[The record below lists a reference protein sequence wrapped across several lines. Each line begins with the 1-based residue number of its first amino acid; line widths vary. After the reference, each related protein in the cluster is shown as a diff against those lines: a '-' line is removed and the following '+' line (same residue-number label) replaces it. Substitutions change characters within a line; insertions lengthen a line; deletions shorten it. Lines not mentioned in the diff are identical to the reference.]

1 MNLEEIIQSAVT
13 QSVKTL
19 YNADTEI
26 SQIQIQKTK
35 KEFEGDVTIVVF
47 PFVKMARKSPEVV
60 GQEIGEF
67 LLAHYPVVSAFNVI
81 KGFLNVSINKSHW
94 IETLNAIHS
103 DALYG
108 TVLPDEAAGVMM
120 IEYSSPNTNK
130 PLHLGHIRNNLLG
143 HSISEIQKAN
153 GWNVVKTNIVNDRG
167 IHICK
172 SMLAW
177 KLFGNGETPQ
187 SSGLKGDHLVG
198 KYYVIFDKAYKAEI
212 KELMATGM
220 SEEEAKKNAPLIL
233 DAQKML
239 LAWENN
245 DKEVRQL
252 WEMMNGWVYAGFD
265 ETYQQMGVSF
275 DKIYYESETYLTGK
289 AEVERGVDEQVFY
302 RRDDSSVWADLTADG
317 LDEKLLLRAD
327 GTSVY
332 MTQDIGTAKLRYND
346 FDIQKMVYVVGNE
359 QNYHFQVLSILL
371 DKLGF
376 AWGKSLVHFSYGMV
390 ELPEGK
396 MKSRE
401 GTVVD
406 ADDLMEEMIN
416 TARETSQ
423 ELGKLDNCTEE
434 EKNTIARMVGLG
446 ALKYF
451 ILKVD
456 PRKNMTFNPKE
467 SIDFNGN
474 TGPFIQYTHARIKS
488 VLRKATEQ
496 GVNFGTIVDM
506 QLEISEKESYLI
518 QLLSEFPTVVKQA
531 GEEFSP
537 ALIANYE
544 YELVKEYNQFYH
556 DFSIL
561 KEENEGLKQFRLVL
575 SDSVA
580 KVVKSG
586 MQLLGIEVPERM

>member
-1 MNLEEIIQSAVT
+1 MNLETTLGIVVADA
-13 QSVKTL
+13 VKTL
-19 YNADTEI
+19 YGLETAAN
-26 SQIQIQKTK
+26 QIQIQKTK
-35 KEFEGDVTIVVF
+35 KEFEGDLTVVIF
-47 PFVKMARKSPEVV
+47 PFVKAARKSPEQT
-60 GQEIGEF
+60 GQEIGKY
-67 LLAHYPVVSAFNVI
+67 LLENNQLISSFNVI
-81 KGFLNVSINKSHW
+81 KGFLNLSINQSYW
-94 IETLNAIHS
+94 LETLNAIHS
-103 DALYG
+103 NVQFGLTAQGQDPEL
-108 TVLPDEAAGVMM
+108 MM

-130 PLHLGHIRNNLLG
+130 PLHLGHVRNNLLG
-143 HSISEIQKAN
+143 HSIAEIQKAN
-153 GWNVVKTNIVNDRG
+153 GWKVVKTNIVNDRG

-177 KLFGNGETPQ
+177 KLFGNGETPE

-212 KELMATGM
+212 KELMEKGL
-220 SEEEAKKNAPLIL
+220 SEEEAKKSAPLIL
-233 DAQKML
+233 SAQQML
-239 LAWENN
+239 LDWENN
-245 DKEVRQL
+245 DPDVRHL
-252 WEMMNGWVYAGFD
+252 WETMNAWVYAGFD
-265 ETYQQMGVSF
+265 VTYQKMGVDF
-275 DKIYYESETYLTGK
+275 DKIYYESQTYLEGK
-289 AEVERGVDEQVFY
+289 SEVERGVQTGIFTSRADG
-302 RRDDSSVWADLTADG
+302 SVWADLTGDG

-332 MTQDIGTAKLRYND
+332 MTQDIGTAKLRYKDYPIN
-346 FDIQKMVYVVGNE
+346 KMVYVVGNE

-376 AWGKSLVHFSYGMV
+376 EWGKSLVHFSYGMV

-406 ADDLMEEMIN
+406 ADDLMDEMIES
-416 TARETSQ
+416 ARETSQ
-423 ELGKLDNCTEE
+423 ELGKLDNCTPEE
-434 EKNTIARMVGLG
+434 IERIVSMVGLG

-456 PRKNMTFNPKE
+456 PRKSMTFNPKE

-488 VLRKATEQ
+488 VLRKA
-496 GVNFGTIVDM
+496 VDLGIDFSSLTNT
-506 QLEISEKESYLI
+506 QLSISEKESYLI
-518 QLLSEFPTVVKQA
+518 QLITEFPSVVRLA

-537 ALIANYE
+537 ALIANYI

-561 KEENEGLKQFRLVL
+561 KEENPDLKQFRLIL
-575 SDSVA
+575 SETTASII
-580 KVVKSG
+580 KTG
-586 MQLLGIEVPERM
+586 MLLLGIDVPERM